1 MRVALLCLRL
11 VATACSKKSGDKCS
25 RVIDKSMK
33 VLGEISALRGAK
45 LGNEE
50 KKQLIDQCRKAVK
63 AGHPDPQIDCV
74 LAAADD
80 DGVRRCYIK
89 GFEDHLTRSKEVEA
103 QLQLTKLGKGA
114 QAAFAANNE
123 FPKGKVGP
131 IPAAPCCAEQIKQ
144 CVPTD
149 TTWADPTWQALGF
162 TVEGAFHFQYSYE
175 SDGKTFT
182 ATATG
187 DVTCAAAQ
195 PTTVTITGKISAAG
209 TAEISK
215 PQ

>member
-1 MRVALLCLRL
+1 MRVALLCLLL

-33 VLGEISALRGAK
+33 VLGEIAALRGAK
-45 LGNEE
+45 LGKEE
-50 KKQLIDQCRKAVK
+50 KKQLIEQCRKAVK

-74 LAAADD
+74 LAADND

-89 GFEDHLTRSKEVEA
+89 GYENYLARSKEVEA
-103 QLQLTKLGKGA
+103 TLQLHKLGKA
-114 QAAFAANNE
+114 AAAAFVEKGA
-123 FPKGKVGP
+123 FPIGKVGP
-131 IPAAPCCAEQIKQ
+131 TPAAPCCAEQIKQ
-144 CVPTD
+144 CLPTD
-149 TTWADPTWQALGF
+149 EMWADPTWQALGF
-162 TVEGAFHFQYSYE
+162 HVEGAFHYQYSYE

-182 ATATG
+182 ATAVG

-195 PTTVTITGKISAAG
+195 PSTVTITGKVGADGAP
-209 TAEISK
+209 EISK